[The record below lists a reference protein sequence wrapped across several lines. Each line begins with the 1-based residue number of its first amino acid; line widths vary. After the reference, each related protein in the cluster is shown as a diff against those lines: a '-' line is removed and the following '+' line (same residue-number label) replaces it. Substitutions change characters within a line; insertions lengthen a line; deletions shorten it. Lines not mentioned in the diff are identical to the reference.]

1 MHSGTWLN
9 SDMKFGSRR
18 SHTER
23 LLYMFVDIMLDNKA
37 MKEIGIPKSHPMESS
52 GLNLPV

>member
-9 SDMKFGSRR
+9 SDRKFGSRR
-18 SHTER
+18 SHTEQ
-23 LLYMFVDIMLDNKA
+23 LLYILADEMLDDKA
-37 MKEIGIPKSHPMESS
+37 IEEIGIPKSHPMESS